1 MLTNLFFSYKGADEK
16 NEDLSSFGGV
26 DKEKNIHVSSKNS
39 LEGQK
44 SECDM
49 DIEEGVGNLENESLR
64 QPTPERCDSCE
75 KIDEF
80 ARSKSDVSESADDN
94 VSLPSAT
101 EKGSD

>member
-1 MLTNLFFSYKGADEK
+1 MTNLFFSYKGADKK

-26 DKEKNIHVSSKNS
+26 DEEKNIHVSSKNS

-80 ARSKSDVSESADDN
+80 TRSKSDVSESADDI
-94 VSLPSAT
+94 VSLQSAT
-101 EKGSD
+101 EKGID